1 MQLVDKFNSFVETH
15 TDDKTQANALKTAV
29 VGTGILWLILVVLMS
44 VCPGFRKPE
53 RYKTISIMLEPVSE
67 SISEKSEKLN
77 PAAEK
82 IENANA
88 KEAAAPANIKKALEK
103 QSEPAK
109 PVQKPAEQIK
119 KQETAKKA
127 HNPAAKTV
135 EKPAKSAEP
144 VKPAE
149 SKPENS
155 KAAPAKTV
163 EQPKA
168 APKVPETTTAPAPK
182 KAKIKYKKSLD
193 DLMEEQMGAS
203 AKQKAFDDSMFDD
216 VVAETNTSSQSVS
229 KNVNRMDNS
238 SALSGSA
245 AVAADSTSG
254 SVSATADRA
263 EKPSSASSATS
274 AMLSKISA
282 AQYSTTIGNGLSSKS
297 DVKVAQSTDGK
308 LAIELS
314 DGSAR
319 VLLEPL
325 KPVIIISEENGKRID
340 SSRQVVISFRIL
352 AAGNVPF
359 SGITIT
365 PSSALPEEIQSEI
378 KDQVSTWR
386 FAPASSDG
394 QAKFEYSIIKR

>member
-82 IENANA
+82 IENTNA
-88 KEAAAPANIKKALEK
+88 KEAAAPANIEKAVEK

-127 HNPAAKTV
+127 DNPAAKTV
-135 EKPAKSAEP
+135 EKPAKSVEP

-168 APKVPETTTAPAPK
+168 APKVPETTAAPAPK

-193 DLMEEQMGAS
+193 ELMEEQMGAS
-203 AKQKAFDDSMFDD
+203 AKQKAFDESMFND

-229 KNVNRMDNS
+229 KNVNRMNNS

-254 SVSATADRA
+254 SVFATADRA

>member
-82 IENANA
+82 IENPNA
-88 KEAAAPANIKKALEK
+88 KEAAAPANIKKAVEK

-127 HNPAAKTV
+127 DNPAAKTV

-149 SKPENS
+149 SKQENS

-168 APKVPETTTAPAPK
+168 APKVPETTAAPAPK

-193 DLMEEQMGAS
+193 ELMEEQMGAS
-203 AKQKAFDDSMFDD
+203 AKQKAFDESMFDD

-229 KNVNRMDNS
+229 KNVNRMNNS

>member
-88 KEAAAPANIKKALEK
+88 KEAAAPANIKKAVEK

-119 KQETAKKA
+119 KQETSKKA

-168 APKVPETTTAPAPK
+168 APKVPETTAAPAPK

-193 DLMEEQMGAS
+193 ELMEEQMGAS

-229 KNVNRMDNS
+229 KNVNRMNNS

-245 AVAADSTSG
+245 AVAADSASG

>member
-127 HNPAAKTV
+127 DNPAAKTV

-168 APKVPETTTAPAPK
+168 APKVSETTTAPAPK
-182 KAKIKYKKSLD
+182 KAEIKYKKSLD
-193 DLMEEQMGAS
+193 ELMEEQMGAS

-229 KNVNRMDNS
+229 KNVNRMNNS

-282 AQYSTTIGNGLSSKS
+282 VQYSTTIGNGLSSKS

>member
-119 KQETAKKA
+119 KQETLKKA
-127 HNPAAKTV
+127 DNPAAKTV

-182 KAKIKYKKSLD
+182 KAKIKYVKRNE

-203 AKQKAFDDSMFDD
+203 AKPKAFDDSMFDD

-229 KNVNRMDNS
+229 KNVNRMNNS

>member
-88 KEAAAPANIKKALEK
+88 KEAVAPANIKKAVEK

-127 HNPAAKTV
+127 DNPAAKTV

-144 VKPAE
+144 VKPAK

-168 APKVPETTTAPAPK
+168 APKVPETTAAPAPK

-229 KNVNRMDNS
+229 KNVNRMDSS

>member
-88 KEAAAPANIKKALEK
+88 KEAAAPANIKKAVEK

-127 HNPAAKTV
+127 DNPAAKTV
-135 EKPAKSAEP
+135 EKPTKSAEP

-182 KAKIKYKKSLD
+182 KAEIKYKKSLD
-193 DLMEEQMGAS
+193 ELMEEQMLAS
-203 AKQKAFDDSMFDD
+203 AKPKAFDDSMFDD

-229 KNVNRMDNS
+229 KNVKSMNNS

-254 SVSATADRA
+254 SVSAKADRA
-263 EKPSSASSATS
+263 EKPSSASSATA

>member
-127 HNPAAKTV
+127 DNPAAKNV
-135 EKPAKSAEP
+135 ERPAKSAEP

-182 KAKIKYKKSLD
+182 KAKIKYGKSVD
-193 DLMEEQMGAS
+193 ELMEEQMGAS
-203 AKQKAFDDSMFDD
+203 AKQKAFDESKFVD

>member
-88 KEAAAPANIKKALEK
+88 KEAAAPANIEKAVEK

-119 KQETAKKA
+119 KQETSKKA

-229 KNVNRMDNS
+229 KNVNRMNNS

>member
-88 KEAAAPANIKKALEK
+88 KEAAAPANIEKAVEK

-127 HNPAAKTV
+127 DNPAAKTV

-193 DLMEEQMGAS
+193 ELMEEQMGAS
-203 AKQKAFDDSMFDD
+203 AKQKAFDESMFDD

-229 KNVNRMDNS
+229 KNVNRMNNS

>member
-127 HNPAAKTV
+127 DNPAAKTV

-193 DLMEEQMGAS
+193 ELMEEQMGAS

-229 KNVNRMDNS
+229 KNVNRMDSS

>member
-88 KEAAAPANIKKALEK
+88 KEAAAPANIKKAVEK

-127 HNPAAKTV
+127 DNPAAKTV

-193 DLMEEQMGAS
+193 ELMEEQMGAS

-229 KNVNRMDNS
+229 KNVNRMDSS

>member
-88 KEAAAPANIKKALEK
+88 KEAAAPANIKKAVEK

-193 DLMEEQMGAS
+193 ELMEEQMGAS

-229 KNVNRMDNS
+229 KNVNRMNNS

-263 EKPSSASSATS
+263 EKTSSASSATS

>member
-82 IENANA
+82 IENPNA
-88 KEAAAPANIKKALEK
+88 KEAAAPANIKKAVEK

-127 HNPAAKTV
+127 DNPAAKTV

-193 DLMEEQMGAS
+193 ELMEEQMGAS

-229 KNVNRMDNS
+229 KNVNRMNNS

>member
-82 IENANA
+82 IENPNA
-88 KEAAAPANIKKALEK
+88 KEAAAPANGKKAVEK

-127 HNPAAKTV
+127 DNPAAKTV
-135 EKPAKSAEP
+135 EKPAKSVEP

-168 APKVPETTTAPAPK
+168 APKVPETTAAPAPK

-193 DLMEEQMGAS
+193 ELMEEQMGAS
-203 AKQKAFDDSMFDD
+203 AKKKAFDESKFVD

>member
-82 IENANA
+82 IENTNA
-88 KEAAAPANIKKALEK
+88 KEAAAPANIEKAVEK

-193 DLMEEQMGAS
+193 ELMEEQMGAS
-203 AKQKAFDDSMFDD
+203 AKQKAFDESMFDD

-229 KNVNRMDNS
+229 KNVNRMDSS

-245 AVAADSTSG
+245 AVAADSASG

-352 AAGNVPF
+352 SAGNVPF

>member
-15 TDDKTQANALKTAV
+15 TDDRTQANALKTAV

-88 KEAAAPANIKKALEK
+88 KEAAAPANIEKAVEK

-119 KQETAKKA
+119 KQETSKKA

-168 APKVPETTTAPAPK
+168 APKVPETTAAPAPK

-193 DLMEEQMGAS
+193 ELMEEQMGAS

-229 KNVNRMDNS
+229 KNVNRMDSS

>member
-82 IENANA
+82 IENTNA
-88 KEAAAPANIKKALEK
+88 KEAAAPANIEKAVEK

-127 HNPAAKTV
+127 DNPAAKTV

-168 APKVPETTTAPAPK
+168 APKIPETTAAPAPK

-193 DLMEEQMGAS
+193 ELMEEQMGAS

-229 KNVNRMDNS
+229 KNVNRMDSS

-282 AQYSTTIGNGLSSKS
+282 AQDSTTIGNGLSSKS
-297 DVKVAQSTDGK
+297 DEKVAQSTDGK
-308 LAIELS
+308 LAIEFS

>member
-82 IENANA
+82 IENPNA

-127 HNPAAKTV
+127 DNPAAKTV

-193 DLMEEQMGAS
+193 ELMEEQMGAS

-229 KNVNRMDNS
+229 KNVNRMNNS

>member
-82 IENANA
+82 IENPNA
-88 KEAAAPANIKKALEK
+88 KEAAAPANIKKAVEK

-127 HNPAAKTV
+127 DNPAAKTV

-168 APKVPETTTAPAPK
+168 APKVSETTTAPAPK

-193 DLMEEQMGAS
+193 ELMEEQMAAS
-203 AKQKAFDDSMFDD
+203 AKQKAFDESMFDD

-229 KNVNRMDNS
+229 KNVNRMDSS

>member
-82 IENANA
+82 IENAKA
-88 KEAAAPANIKKALEK
+88 KEAAAPANSKKAVEK

-229 KNVNRMDNS
+229 KNVNRMNNS

>member
-67 SISEKSEKLN
+67 SISEKLN

-82 IENANA
+82 IENPNA
-88 KEAAAPANIKKALEK
+88 KEAAAPANGKKAVEK

-127 HNPAAKTV
+127 DNPAAKTV

-193 DLMEEQMGAS
+193 ELMEEQMGAS
-203 AKQKAFDDSMFDD
+203 AKKKAFDESKFVD

>member
-127 HNPAAKTV
+127 DNPAAKTV

-168 APKVPETTTAPAPK
+168 APKVSETTTAPAPK

-193 DLMEEQMGAS
+193 ELMEEQMGAS

-229 KNVNRMDNS
+229 KNVNRMNNS

>member
-88 KEAAAPANIKKALEK
+88 KEAAAPANIKKAVEK

-127 HNPAAKTV
+127 DNPAAKTV

-193 DLMEEQMGAS
+193 ELMEEQMGAS

-229 KNVNRMDNS
+229 KNVNRMNNS

-245 AVAADSTSG
+245 AVAADSASG

>member
-82 IENANA
+82 IENPNA
-88 KEAAAPANIKKALEK
+88 KEAAASANIKKALEK

-127 HNPAAKTV
+127 DNPAAKNV
-135 EKPAKSAEP
+135 ERPAKSAEP

-193 DLMEEQMGAS
+193 ELMEEQMGAS

-229 KNVNRMDNS
+229 KNVNRMNNS

>member
-119 KQETAKKA
+119 KQETSKKA

-135 EKPAKSAEP
+135 EKSAKSAEP

-193 DLMEEQMGAS
+193 ELMEEQMGAS

-229 KNVNRMDNS
+229 KNVNRMDSS

>member
-82 IENANA
+82 IENAKA
-88 KEAAAPANIKKALEK
+88 KEAAASANSKKAVEK

-127 HNPAAKTV
+127 DNPAAKTV

-193 DLMEEQMGAS
+193 ELMEEQMGAS

-229 KNVNRMDNS
+229 KNVNRMNNS

>member
-127 HNPAAKTV
+127 DNPAAKTV
-135 EKPAKSAEP
+135 EKPAKSAEL

-193 DLMEEQMGAS
+193 ELMEEQMGAS
-203 AKQKAFDDSMFDD
+203 AKQKAFDESKFVD

>member
-88 KEAAAPANIKKALEK
+88 KEAAAPANIKKAVEK

-127 HNPAAKTV
+127 DNPAAKTV

-168 APKVPETTTAPAPK
+168 APKIPETTTAPAPK
-182 KAKIKYKKSLD
+182 KAEIKYKKSLD
-193 DLMEEQMGAS
+193 ELMEEQMLAS
-203 AKQKAFDDSMFDD
+203 AKPKAFDDSMFDD

-229 KNVNRMDNS
+229 KNVNRMDSS

>member
-82 IENANA
+82 IENTNA
-88 KEAAAPANIKKALEK
+88 KEAAAPANIEKAVEK

-127 HNPAAKTV
+127 DNPAAKTV

-168 APKVPETTTAPAPK
+168 AQKVPETTTAPAPK
-182 KAKIKYKKSLD
+182 KAKIKYGKSVD
-193 DLMEEQMGAS
+193 ELMEEQMGAS
-203 AKQKAFDDSMFDD
+203 AKQKAFDESKFVD

>member
-88 KEAAAPANIKKALEK
+88 KEAAAPANIKKAVEK

-127 HNPAAKTV
+127 DNPAAKTV

-144 VKPAE
+144 VKTAE
-149 SKPENS
+149 SKPEKS

-168 APKVPETTTAPAPK
+168 APKVPETTAAPAPK
-182 KAKIKYKKSLD
+182 KAKIKYGKSVD

-203 AKQKAFDDSMFDD
+203 AKQKAFDYSMFDD

>member
-82 IENANA
+82 IENAKA
-88 KEAAAPANIKKALEK
+88 KEAAAPANSKKAVEK

-127 HNPAAKTV
+127 DNPAAKTV

-155 KAAPAKTV
+155 KATPAKTV

-168 APKVPETTTAPAPK
+168 APKVLETTTAPAPK

-193 DLMEEQMGAS
+193 ELMEEQMGAS

>member
-53 RYKTISIMLEPVSE
+53 RYKTISIMLKPVSE

-88 KEAAAPANIKKALEK
+88 KEAAAPANIEKALEK

-127 HNPAAKTV
+127 DNPAAKNV
-135 EKPAKSAEP
+135 ERPAKSAEP

-168 APKVPETTTAPAPK
+168 APKVPETTAAPAPK

-193 DLMEEQMGAS
+193 ELMEEQMGAS

>member
-88 KEAAAPANIKKALEK
+88 KEAAAPANIKKAVEK

-119 KQETAKKA
+119 KQETLKKA
-127 HNPAAKTV
+127 DNPAAKTV

-168 APKVPETTTAPAPK
+168 APKVPETTAAPAPK
-182 KAKIKYKKSLD
+182 KAKIKYVKRNE

-203 AKQKAFDDSMFDD
+203 AKPKAFDDSMFDD

-229 KNVNRMDNS
+229 KNVNRMNNS

>member
-88 KEAAAPANIKKALEK
+88 KEAAAPANIEKAVEK

-119 KQETAKKA
+119 KQETSKKA

-193 DLMEEQMGAS
+193 ELMEEQMGAS

-229 KNVNRMDNS
+229 KNVNRMNNS

>member
-82 IENANA
+82 IENPNA
-88 KEAAAPANIKKALEK
+88 KEAAAPANIKKAVEK

-127 HNPAAKTV
+127 DNPAAKTV

-144 VKPAE
+144 VKTAE

-182 KAKIKYKKSLD
+182 KAKIKYVKRNE

-203 AKQKAFDDSMFDD
+203 AKPKAFDDSMFDD

-229 KNVNRMDNS
+229 KNVNRMNNS

>member
-88 KEAAAPANIKKALEK
+88 KEAAAPANIEKALEK

-127 HNPAAKTV
+127 DNPAAKNV
-135 EKPAKSAEP
+135 ERPAKSAEP

-193 DLMEEQMGAS
+193 ELMEEQMGAS

-229 KNVNRMDNS
+229 KNVNRMDSS

>member
-88 KEAAAPANIKKALEK
+88 KEAAAPANIEKAVEK

-127 HNPAAKTV
+127 DNPAAKTV

-193 DLMEEQMGAS
+193 ELMEEQMGAS

-229 KNVNRMDNS
+229 KNVNRMNNS

>member
-88 KEAAAPANIKKALEK
+88 KEAAAPANIKKAVEK

-127 HNPAAKTV
+127 DNLAAKTV

-193 DLMEEQMGAS
+193 ELMEEQMGAS
-203 AKQKAFDDSMFDD
+203 AKQKAFDESMFDD

-245 AVAADSTSG
+245 AVAADSASG